1 MNPHF
6 FTAPFFLVRGCR
18 DRFAVFVM
26 GDAMPISP
34 IPYFF
39 HFISASH
46 GM

>member
-6 FTAPFFLVRGCR
+6 FTSPFFVRGYR
-18 DRFAVFVM
+18 DRFSVFVM

>member
-6 FTAPFFLVRGCR
+6 FTSPFLVRGYR

-34 IPYFF
+34 VPYFF

>member
-6 FTAPFFLVRGCR
+6 FTSPFLVWGCR
-18 DRFAVFVM
+18 DRFAVLVM

>member
-6 FTAPFFLVRGCR
+6 FTAPFLVQGYR

-26 GDAMPISP
+26 VDAMPISP

>member
-6 FTAPFFLVRGCR
+6 FIAPFLVRGCN
-18 DRFAVFVM
+18 DRFSVFVM
-26 GDAMPISP
+26 GDAMP